1 MLIHLAHVVVTGCKS
16 GYLFRKLL
24 IHKRQV
30 GEAVAGGEPS
40 AAANPLPVASSKDAV
55 LDATLIESA
64 ARPCKHLEMMAVDRE
79 EGEETTFEVTGE
91 EE

>member
-1 MLIHLAHVVVTGCKS
+1 
-16 GYLFRKLL
+16 
-24 IHKRQV
+24 
-30 GEAVAGGEPS
+30 
-40 AAANPLPVASSKDAV
+40 VASSKDAV